1 MSRLMETQQKTR
13 NGNHAIVI
21 GSGMAGLLSARIL
34 TEHFERVTVVERD
47 RLPQQPEIRQGV
59 PQANH
64 VHALLTQGYRILE
77 EWFPGIEAKLITA
90 GAPCVNWAMESCFF
104 HAWGCAKRSSS
115 DLITRTCSRPFLEW
129 VVRGYLS
136 SDRQV
141 EFLSATQVKGLL
153 TDASNSRVTGIKLR
167 CLDDAQPQELTSDL
181 VVDASGR
188 NSVLPKW
195 LEEIGYQSPSE
206 TVINSFLGYSTC
218 WYELPENLQADWKV
232 LYVTSKPPDDKRG
245 GAIFPVEGNRWGV
258 ILVGISRDYPPTD
271 ETEFMKFARSLRTPE
286 IYEFLKDAKP
296 VSPIYGYRRTENCWR
311 HYEKL
316 TRIPDGLVAIGDA
329 VCSFNPVYGQGMTT
343 AALGALTLQDCLQ
356 KQYQNNQHSLTG
368 FTKRFQKQLVK
379 VLETPWLMATGE
391 DFRWETTEGGK
402 PNQITRL
409 MHQYMDRLLQL
420 SVSDANIYGSF
431 LEVMHMTKQ
440 PASLFAP
447 NLLLRVLKNVGTK

>member
-1 MSRLMETQQKTR
+1 ME
-13 NGNHAIVI
+13 
-21 GSGMAGLLSARIL
+21 
-34 TEHFERVTVVERD
+34 
-47 RLPQQPEIRQGV
+47 
-59 PQANH
+59 
-64 VHALLTQGYRILE
+64 
-77 EWFPGIEAKLITA
+77 
-90 GAPCVNWAMESCFF
+90 
-104 HAWGCAKRSSS
+104 
-115 DLITRTCSRPFLEW
+115 
-129 VVRGYLS
+129 
-136 SDRQV
+136 
-141 EFLSATQVKGLL
+141 
-153 TDASNSRVTGIKLR
+153 
-167 CLDDAQPQELTSDL
+167 
-181 VVDASGR
+181 
-188 NSVLPKW
+188 
-195 LEEIGYQSPSE
+195 
-206 TVINSFLGYSTC
+206 
-218 WYELPENLQADWKV
+218 
-232 LYVTSKPPDDKRG
+232 
-245 GAIFPVEGNRWGV
+245 
-258 ILVGISRDYPPTD
+258 
-271 ETEFMKFARSLRTPE
+271 FARSLRTPE

-420 SVSDANIYGSF
+420 SVSDANIYRSF

-447 NLLLRVLKNVGTK
+447 NLLLRVLKNIGTNSN